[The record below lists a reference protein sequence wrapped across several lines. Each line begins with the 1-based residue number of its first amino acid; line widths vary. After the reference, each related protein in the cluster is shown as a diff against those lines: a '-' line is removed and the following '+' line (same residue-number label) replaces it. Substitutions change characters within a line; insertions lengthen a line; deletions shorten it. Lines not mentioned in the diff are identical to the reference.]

1 MASPR
6 VSVIMTLYNK
16 GPFVEEAIHS
26 VLASSFTDFE
36 LLVVDDG
43 STDDGP
49 AGVRG
54 IDDAR
59 IRLLPG
65 AGNKGRAH
73 AANRGFDAA
82 IGEFIAILDADDV
95 MRNDR
100 LAKQVAFLDAHAEV
114 GACGSAAQVIGNR
127 DHVAHWPA
135 TDEEARGLLLFED
148 PLLYGSCM
156 LRRRLPLDHGLRCP
170 EDWRGPGMDYLFLLR
185 LSAVARVAN
194 LPEPLTGYRV
204 GPNNFRHGRDR
215 RADTERIVSAALAHF
230 GIACSAED
238 LRAHLVLLRRDSPPA
253 NADEVRAV
261 NAWLSRLRL
270 FNRGARVFTPDVFEQ
285 RLRAEEEHL
294 FCVLAD
300 RDRRLARLH
309 ARLSGGWSWRRLRY
323 LLSTAFGRIGHSS
336 TLPTQ

>member
-1 MASPR
+1 MASSR
-6 VSVIMTLYNK
+6 ISVIMTLYNK
-16 GPFVEEAIHS
+16 GAFVEEAIQS
-26 VLASSFTDFE
+26 VLANSHTDFE
-36 LLVVDDG
+36 LLVLDDG

-49 AGVRG
+49 GIVRRMV
-54 IDDAR
+54 DAR

-65 AGNKGRAH
+65 AQNEGRAH

-82 IGEFIAILDADDV
+82 TGEYIAILDADDL
-95 MRNDR
+95 MRSDR
-100 LAKQVAFLDAHAEV
+100 LSKQAGFLDAHPNV
-114 GACGSAAQVIGNR
+114 GVCGSAAQVIGER
-127 DHVAHWPA
+127 DRIASWPA

-156 LRRRLPLDHGLRCP
+156 LRRRLLLDHGLRCP
-170 EDWRGPGMDYLFLLR
+170 EDWHGPGMDYLFLLR
-185 LSAVARVAN
+185 LSAVTRVAN
-194 LPEPLTGYRV
+194 LPEPLTSYRI

-215 RADTERIVSAALAHF
+215 EADTERIVSAALDRF
-230 GIACSAED
+230 GISHSVED
-238 LRAHLVLLRRDSPPA
+238 LRAHLVLLRRASPPKS
-253 NADEVRAV
+253 ADEARAV

-270 FNRGARVFTPDVFEQ
+270 FNASAHAFTPDVFEQ

-323 LLSTAFGRIGHSS
+323 LLSAAFKRVRHSS